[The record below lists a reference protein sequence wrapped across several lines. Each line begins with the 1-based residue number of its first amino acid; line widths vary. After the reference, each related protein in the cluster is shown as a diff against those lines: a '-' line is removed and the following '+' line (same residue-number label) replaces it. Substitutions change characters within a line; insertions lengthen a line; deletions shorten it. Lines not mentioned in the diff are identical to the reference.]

1 MILSGEMAVAY
12 FRFHVPRTARILAAT
27 ERRGRRGALLLH
39 FLLSRERGGRAV
51 DLGSI
56 VAETYINGLADFYD
70 SVMTEL

>member
-1 MILSGEMAVAY
+1 MGKAWC
-12 FRFHVPRTARILAAT
+12 FTAS
-27 ERRGRRGALLLH
+27 